1 LGTFEIYRSKHNR
14 HHYVAVLEGD
24 HSDNA
29 RGVRGSQNLVYET
42 RIDDDGRVHLGFDPE
57 AAKAAI
63 RDRGFHAF
71 AIAIEPRDHF
81 E

>member
-1 LGTFEIYRSKHNR
+1 MPTFQIYRSKHNR
-14 HHYVAVLEGD
+14 HHYVAVLGD
-24 HSDNA
+24 DESENA
-29 RGVRGSQNLVYET
+29 DGVRNSQNLVYET
-42 RIDDDGRVHLGFDPE
+42 RIEDDGGTHLGFDPA

-71 AIAIEPRDHF
+71 ALTVETRDRF

>member
-1 LGTFEIYRSKHNR
+1 VATFKIYRSKHNSQ
-14 HHYVAVLEGD
+14 HFVAVLD
-24 HSDNA
+24 DDRSANA
-29 RGVRGSQNLVYET
+29 DGVRTSQNLVYET
-42 RIDDDGRVHLGFDPE
+42 EIEDDGRAHLGFDPA

-71 AIAIEPRDHF
+71 AITVETRDHF